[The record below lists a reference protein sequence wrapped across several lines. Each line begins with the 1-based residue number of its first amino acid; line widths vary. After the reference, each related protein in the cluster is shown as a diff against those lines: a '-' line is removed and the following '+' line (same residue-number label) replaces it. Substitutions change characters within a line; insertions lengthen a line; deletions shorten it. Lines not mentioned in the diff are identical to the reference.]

1 MFQGNSPHRQL
12 GSCQEG
18 RQGQNVDLLRGRSG
32 RSRGGRFRNS
42 VRFGGTGGLSP
53 KNSFRHRAGRNA
65 DPRGVR
71 PRVSQGSH
79 HAQNRSQGDPSLSPL
94 VLLKIFK

>member
-12 GSCQEG
+12 GCRQKG
-18 RQGQNVDLLRGRSG
+18 RQGQNGDLLRGCSG
-32 RSRGGRFRNS
+32 RSRRGRFRNS
-42 VRFGGTGGLSP
+42 VRFGGTGGLPP
-53 KNSFRHRAGRNA
+53 KNSFRHRAGRHAN
-65 DPRGVR
+65 PRGVG

-79 HAQNRSQGDPSLSPL
+79 HAQNRSQGKTSLSPV